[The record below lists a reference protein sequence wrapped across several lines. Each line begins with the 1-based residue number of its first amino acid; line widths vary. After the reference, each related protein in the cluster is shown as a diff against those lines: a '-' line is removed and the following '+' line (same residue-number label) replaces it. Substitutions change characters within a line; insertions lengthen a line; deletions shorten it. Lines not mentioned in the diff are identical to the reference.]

1 MSKTAGARRDT
12 LSAMALLLIL
22 LGGQAMAS
30 MAGEILVIAA
40 PSLRADLHVSDAQL
54 QLIVAMYTLAFGALV
69 VTGARLGDVLG
80 HRRAFLLG
88 LTAFTLASLAGGL
101 APTPSVLLA
110 AVALQGAAAAL
121 MTPQVLSIIQ
131 LQFTGE
137 RRARAIGAYSM
148 VLAAG
153 VAAAMV
159 LGGLLVTAHLL
170 AGAWRPALLVN
181 APVGAVVLLGA
192 LRHLPPAARRER
204 VRLDPAGA
212 ATLSAELLA
221 LVVPLTFGRDAGWP
235 IWVWPCLAGCA
246 LALTAFVR
254 LERRIAA
261 RGDDPLFDLDVLR
274 LPGVMAGVGAV
285 TLVMACYTGFL
296 VSLTLHLQGSLGLS
310 ALQAGL
316 IFTAYASGFATASLT
331 WTRASATVRD
341 RLAVAGPLVMAAA
354 LLAVGLIGRGGGWPM
369 ALMTPLLLSGGAAH
383 ALAFSP
389 LAARL
394 TAVVRAEQA
403 ADLSGLVL
411 TASLVGQV
419 VGVAAFAGV
428 YLGAAPQGSGHAFA
442 LTTIALAAALVGVA
456 GCACLAR
463 RGSHSLRQRLA
474 GADREVAARGAHDA
488 QTPQLLRLR
497 SRCGGACTGDA

>member
-1 MSKTAGARRDT
+1 MSKTAKAGRGT
-12 LSAMALLLIL
+12 LFAIALVLIL
-22 LGGQAMAS
+22 LAGQAMAS
-30 MAGEILVIAA
+30 MDGEILVIAA
-40 PSLRADLHVSDAQL
+40 PSLRADLHASSAQL

-101 APTPSVLLA
+101 APTPSVLIG
-110 AVALQGAAAAL
+110 AVAVQGAAAAL

-131 LQFTGE
+131 LQFAGE

-153 VAAAMV
+153 VATGIV

-170 AGAWRPALLVN
+170 AAAWRPALLLNV
-181 APVGAVVLLGA
+181 PVGAVVLLGA
-192 LRHLPPAARRER
+192 RRLPKMAGGAQ

-212 ATLSAELLA
+212 AALSAALLA
-221 LVVPLTFGRDAGWP
+221 LVVPVTFGRDAGWP
-235 IWVWPCLAGCA
+235 LWVWPCLAGCA
-246 LALTAFVR
+246 LALVGFVG

-274 LPGVMAGVGAV
+274 LPGLAAGVGAV
-285 TLVMACYTGFL
+285 ALVMACYTGFL
-296 VSLTLHLQGSLGLS
+296 VSLTLHLQGSLGFS

-331 WTRASATVRD
+331 WTRASMSVRD
-341 RLAVAGPLVMAAA
+341 RLPVAGPLVMAAA
-354 LLAVGLIGRGGGWPM
+354 LLAVGLIARGGGWPA
-369 ALMTPLLLSGGAAH
+369 ALMTPLLLGGGAAH
-383 ALAFSP
+383 ACAFSP

-394 TAVVRAEQA
+394 TTVVRAEQA
-403 ADLSGLVL
+403 ADLSGLML
-411 TASLVGQV
+411 SASLVGQV
-419 VGVAAFAGV
+419 VGVALFGGV
-428 YLGAAPQGSGHAFA
+428 YLGAAPHGSAHAFA
-442 LTTIALAAALVGVA
+442 LTTVALAVALVGVA

-463 RGSHSLRQRLA
+463 KGSHSLKQRLA
-474 GADREVAARGAHDA
+474 GADREVTSRGGHDA
-488 QTPQLLRLR
+488 HTSQPLRPR
-497 SRCGGACTGDA
+497 SRCGCA